1 MAKTSAEIINLLRN
15 TATAIAQTSD
25 YQWGHMGACNC
36 GHLAQQITHLNKDEI
51 HRRAM
56 QSHGDWS
63 EQLNDYCPA
72 SGLPL
77 DDLISEMIAIGFD
90 TSDLKHLERLSDPS
104 ILNTLPF
111 NEKFLIHN
119 RKADVVAYLEAWAN
133 KIEADLLES
142 IKLDDLTTAHQI
154 TELPIKEI

>member
-1 MAKTSAEIINLLRN
+1 MAKASVEIIQLLR
-15 TATAIAQTSD
+15 ATAAAIASSPD

-56 QSHGDWS
+56 QSYGDWS

-77 DDLISEMIAIGFD
+77 DDLISDMLRAGFD
-90 TSDLKHLERLSDPS
+90 ADDLKHLERLSDPT
-104 ILNTLPF
+104 ILNTLPPD
-111 NEKFLIHN
+111 KKYLVHN
-119 RKADVVAYLEAWAN
+119 RKADVVTYLEAWAN
-133 KIEADLLES
+133 KLES
-142 IKLDDLTTAHQI
+142 ELLGSINLNDLTA
-154 TELPIKEI
+154 EIKQEVL